1 MNSFDMV
8 IMSFMNRW
16 SHRSPAI
23 DEFIVMVGNNNFLKG
38 GVVVAVIWWVW
49 FRDEEKRQFVVVGVI
64 AGFLGLVVARVLTH
78 VIFRVRPLN
87 DPQLSFPVPC
97 DLSRRVFEGAG
108 SFPSDHAVLFF
119 ALATGIF
126 LASRRLGWLMFTY
139 VSVVICLPRIYLG
152 IHYPTDVLA
161 GAAIGIGLACLCN
174 LSAIRKPATI
184 WALRWADSEP
194 ALFYPFCFLLT
205 YQTADLFEPV
215 RAIAA
220 FFIHKGACT

>member
-1 MNSFDMV
+1 MNSF
-8 IMSFMNRW
+8 INHHAINRL
-16 SHRSPAI
+16 SHRSPTI

-38 GVVVAVIWWVW
+38 GVVVAVIWWIW
-49 FRDEEKRQFVVVGVI
+49 FRDEEERQFVVVGVI
-64 AGFLGLVVARVLTH
+64 AGFLGLLVARVLTH
-78 VIFRVRPLN
+78 VIFRARPLN
-87 DPQLSFPVPC
+87 NPQLSFPVPC
-97 DLSRRVFEGAG
+97 ELSRRVFEGVG

-152 IHYPTDVLA
+152 IHYPTYIRC

-174 LSAIRKPATI
+174 LSAIRKPVTI
-184 WALRWADSEP
+184 CALRWADSKP
-194 ALFYPFCFLLT
+194 ALFYPFFFLLT
-205 YQTADLFEPV
+205 YQIADLFEPV